1 MRTEIKNRRSLIES
15 VKDKYSAAHILE
27 GLHWSAPYSA
37 HANYNRLGLSC
48 RFYGVWTLLNVDIFF
63 IHENIGIETSQRSV
77 FFMFD
82 SISAFLGALHTMLY
96 ASCRE

>member
-1 MRTEIKNRRSLIES
+1 MHTEIKNRRSLIES
-15 VKDKYSAAHILE
+15 VKEKYSAAHILE
-27 GLHWSAPYSA
+27 GLPRSVPYSA

-48 RFYGVWTLLNVDIFF
+48 RFYGVWTLNADIFF